1 MRAKNEI
8 IKEIMSLKPL
18 AKKAG
23 FDFPYEHLTP
33 AKMRPMA
40 YTLVS
45 EFSAELKRFIGH
57 SNLV

>member
-1 MRAKNEI
+1 MTPKNEI
-8 IKEIMSLKPL
+8 IKEIMMLKPL

-23 FDFPYEHLTP
+23 FDYPYEHLTP

-45 EFSAELKRFIGH
+45 EFLKELKRFIGH